1 MQQRPKVLGNMRRI
15 QPVSIEETLERFAWF
30 EEMRT
35 TSPVFYNEETNH
47 WEVFLYEDVNRIMTD
62 YADFSNEEIP
72 GFTQGSLL
80 EDTVVGKD
88 PPIHRQ
94 LRNLINQAFTP
105 RAVNHL
111 SERVSQISQ
120 DLLDPLLAAGRM
132 DVVADI
138 AFPLPAKVIAAM
150 LGVPDEDWDIFRRW
164 AGAPD
169 ASHTAPKTREEAMQE
184 RQQSEQQ
191 MYDYFSDLLDA
202 RRLSPRED
210 LISSLSV
217 AEIDGERLSPN
228 DLVSFCIL
236 LLAAGQETTK
246 NLIANA
252 IYCFTEHPEASAQL
266 IEHPELMPSAI
277 EEVLRYMP
285 PVWFNFRRTKNA
297 LDLRGQH
304 IPANAI
310 LQVWQ
315 ASANHDPAQFPDPER
330 FDIQRSPNRHIAFG
344 HGIHFCIGAPL
355 ARLEARVGLQ
365 MMLAQLPNLQRVSGT
380 PINVIASLV
389 YIIQSLPITFDA
401 RP

>member
-164 AGAPD
+164 VGAPD

-365 MMLAQLPNLQRVSGT
+365 MMLAQLPNLQRVPGT

>member
-1 MQQRPKVLGNMRRI
+1 
-15 QPVSIEETLERFAWF
+15 
-30 EEMRT
+30 
-35 TSPVFYNEETNH
+35 
-47 WEVFLYEDVNRIMTD
+47 
-62 YADFSNEEIP
+62 
-72 GFTQGSLL
+72 
-80 EDTVVGKD
+80 
-88 PPIHRQ
+88 
-94 LRNLINQAFTP
+94 
-105 RAVNHL
+105 
-111 SERVSQISQ
+111 
-120 DLLDPLLAAGRM
+120 
-132 DVVADI
+132 
-138 AFPLPAKVIAAM
+138 M

-169 ASHTAPKTREEAMQE
+169 ASHTDPKTREEAMQE

-202 RRLSPRED
+202 RRRSPRED

-365 MMLAQLPNLQRVSGT
+365 MMLAQLPNLQRVPGT

>member
-1 MQQRPKVLGNMRRI
+1 MRRI

-35 TSPVFYNEETNH
+35 TSPVFYNEEKNL

-164 AGAPD
+164 VGAPD

-202 RRLSPRED
+202 RHRSPRED

>member
-35 TSPVFYNEETNH
+35 TSPVFYNKETNH

-164 AGAPD
+164 VGAPD
-169 ASHTAPKTREEAMQE
+169 APHTDPKTREEAMQE

-202 RRLSPRED
+202 RRRSPRED

-365 MMLAQLPNLQRVSGT
+365 MMLAQLPNLQRVPGT